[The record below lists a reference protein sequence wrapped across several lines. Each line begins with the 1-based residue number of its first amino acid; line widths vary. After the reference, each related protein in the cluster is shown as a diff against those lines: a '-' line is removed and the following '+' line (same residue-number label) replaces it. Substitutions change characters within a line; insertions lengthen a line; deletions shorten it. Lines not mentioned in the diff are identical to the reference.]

1 MQRNKAFTLIELL
14 VVIAI
19 ISILAAILFPV
30 FASAR
35 LKAQQ
40 IATLSNTKQVGL
52 ALMQYIQDYDE
63 RVVLNNNQD
72 GNADRTGSPGY
83 GEWLDWQA
91 LLGPYI
97 KSTGVWHSP
106 GGAVASGDYWNPSF
120 DLVDLP
126 NPPGSFISS
135 FTLNDVYWDD
145 TTLGSVFQNPS
156 MPISSIDDV
165 SDMVFCADGGA
176 GVNTASYGPANN
188 YGGGGP
194 EQLYYYP
201 DQVANEWAFE
211 GAGPMPKGG
220 LQYFATG
227 QAQFPQLDSGFQG
240 AFIGRFNGGANC
252 AFFDGHSKF
261 MPISTLAQVYPCP
274 AGFVDSGYHSQDM
287 CAAGGVMPYFT
298 TQAETFLK

>member
-1 MQRNKAFTLIELL
+1 MQKYKGFTLIELL

-30 FASAR
+30 FANAR

-40 IATLSNTKQVGL
+40 TATLSNTKQIGL

-63 RVVLNNNQD
+63 RVVPNNNNS
-72 GNADRTGSPGY
+72 GNADRYGSSGY
-83 GEWLDWQA
+83 GQWQDWQA
-91 LLGPYI
+91 LLNPYI
-97 KSTGVWHSP
+97 KSGDVWHSP
-106 GGAVASGDYWNPSF
+106 GGSVASGDYWNPSF
-120 DLVDLP
+120 DLVDLQ
-126 NPPGSFISS
+126 NPPGVFISS

-145 TTLGSVFQNPS
+145 TTLGGIFQTPTTS
-156 MPISSIDDV
+156 ISNIDDV
-165 SDMVFCADGGA
+165 SNMVFCADGGA
-176 GVNTASYGPANN
+176 GQNTASYGPASD

-211 GAGPMPKGG
+211 GGGPMPMGG
-220 LQYFATG
+220 LQYYTAS
-227 QAQFPQLDSGFQG
+227 QAQYPQLDSAFQG
-240 AFIGRFNGGANC
+240 AFVGRFNGGVNC

-261 MPISTLAQVYPCP
+261 MLISKLAQVYPCP
-274 AGFVDSGYHSQDM
+274 AGFTDTGFQSQDM

-298 TQAETFLK
+298 TRAETFLK